1 MLCMSCLMDS
11 KKSHAYEL
19 IKRFKRYR
27 RFIVPSIAIL
37 LALLVFSP
45 WLRSFKFFY
54 AIEQASLSL
63 RFLIRGIDDPAED
76 VARIILI
83 TIDDRSLF
91 PELSEEDIRKN
102 PQAKLLME
110 PWPWNRAIHGF
121 IGQRLIDAG
130 ASVVAYDLIFPTA
143 NPGDF
148 ELLDVIEANNG
159 KIVLGYDYTVSINE
173 LEESQV
179 EERLPYDDL
188 LPVDETGL
196 LGFVNIRR
204 DPDGVL
210 RRAKLRTNIFKEK
223 KDFASDEGS
232 RERLDRR
239 SERVPDYPSL
249 ALQTAQRFD
258 PKLIGRLD
266 EIHELP
272 IINYGGFDYFET
284 VSYIDVLLDDR
295 FSAHKDIFDGS
306 IVMVGPFSD
315 FFKDVQQTPF
325 GDMYGMETHGHV
337 VRSLLNDSF
346 YQQVS
351 NRWLIALIAALA
363 CCLSAGFLW
372 LRSASAKGVFLLVLL
387 TGNLILSQVLFEK
400 FFIVT
405 PLMPVIWL
413 VGLGGIFLLMLDYII
428 EQYERKRLKGYLDRY
443 VSPEVAQL
451 IVQDPSHLD
460 QILSGAKRSL
470 VAMFVDIRGFTAV
483 SESMDPA
490 QLVEQL
496 NEYFEATVEVILT
509 RNGSLNKYIG
519 DAILAV
525 WGGIY
530 SDGPTEDC
538 RKALEASTD
547 MLEVL
552 ERLNQDWS
560 ARGMPRLDVG
570 IGLSFGEG
578 FVGNLGHSQRKEF
591 AVMGDVVNLASRL
604 EGLTKLYSCRII
616 LSEDV
621 SNCLEG
627 SPPVQEIDIVR
638 VKGRSTP
645 VRLYRPI
652 DGNAGDLGLLWANA
666 LQAYRDER
674 FTEASQLFRQY
685 ALSVPKDVKLA
696 QLFINRCQLYQ
707 EQPPES
713 GWGGVTTMHEK

>member
-1 MLCMSCLMDS
+1 M
-11 KKSHAYEL
+11 
-19 IKRFKRYR
+19 
-27 RFIVPSIAIL
+27 
-37 LALLVFSP
+37 ALLVFSP

-295 FSAHKDIFDGS
+295 FSAHKDIFDGA

-552 ERLNQDWS
+552 ERLNQDW
-560 ARGMPRLDVG
+560 ADRGMPRLDVG

-621 SNCLEG
+621 SKCLEG

-685 ALSVPKDVKLA
+685 ALSVPKNVKLA